1 MSDRKRVNISIDPAT
16 YGKLQALAEQYKF
29 KNICELL
36 VSFAHI
42 LLDRMEVAEQ
52 RKYDLP
58 DEDGAYIDTM
68 FDELSEADRKPD
80 DTNVC
85 SYTQEDKR
93 QWQRTKSITN

>member
-16 YGKLQALAEQYKF
+16 YGKLQALTKQYKF

-68 FDELSEADRKPD
+68 FEELGEADSKPD

-85 SYTQEDKR
+85 SYTHKKIKGDGKG
-93 QWQRTKSITN
+93 QRV

>member
-16 YGKLQALAEQYKF
+16 YGKLQALAEQ
-29 KNICELL
+29 
-36 VSFAHI
+36 
-42 LLDRMEVAEQ
+42 

-68 FDELSEADRKPD
+68 FEELGEADRKPD

-85 SYTQEDKR
+85 SYTHKKIKGDGKG
-93 QWQRTKSITN
+93 QRV

>member
-1 MSDRKRVNISIDPAT
+1 MSNRKRVNISVDPET
-16 YGKLQALAEQYKF
+16 YEKLQRIKQAYGFSNA
-29 KNICELL
+29 CEL
-36 VSFAHI
+36 VVAFVHI

-68 FDELSEADRKPD
+68 FDELGEADRKPD

-85 SYTQEDKR
+85 SYTHKKIKGDGKG
-93 QWQRTKSITN
+93 QRV

>member
-16 YGKLQALAEQYKF
+16 YGKLQALTKQYKF

-58 DEDGAYIDTM
+58 DDDGKYIDQM
-68 FDELSEADRKPD
+68 FDDLGHVERTPD
-80 DTNVC
+80 GTVPVRHH
-85 SYTQEDKR
+85 TKR
-93 QWQRTKSITN
+93 PK

>member
-16 YGKLQALAEQYKF
+16 YGKLQALTKQYKF

-68 FDELSEADRKPD
+68 FEELGEADRQPD
-80 DTNVC
+80 DTKVC
-85 SYTQEDKR
+85 SYTHKKIKGDGKG
-93 QWQRTKSITN
+93 QRV

>member
-16 YGKLQALAEQYKF
+16 YSKLQAMTKLYKF

-42 LLDRMEVAEQ
+42 LLDRMELAGQ

-68 FDELSEADRKPD
+68 FDQLGEADRKPD

-85 SYTQEDKR
+85 SYTHKKIKCDGKG
-93 QWQRTKSITN
+93 QRV

>member
-16 YGKLQALAEQYKF
+16 YGKLRALTKQYKF

-68 FDELSEADRKPD
+68 FEELGEADRKPD
-80 DTNVC
+80 DTNVS
-85 SYTQEDKR
+85 SYTHKKIKGDGKG
-93 QWQRTKSITN
+93 QRV

>member
-1 MSDRKRVNISIDPAT
+1 MGDRKRVNISIDPAT
-16 YGKLQALAEQYKF
+16 YAKLQKLIKQYKF

-42 LLDRMEVAEQ
+42 LLDRMEVAGQ

-58 DEDGAYIDTM
+58 DDDGAYIDTM
-68 FDELSEADRKPD
+68 FEELGEADRQPD

-85 SYTQEDKR
+85 SYTHKKIKGDGKG
-93 QWQRTKSITN
+93 QRV

>member
-16 YGKLQALAEQYKF
+16 YGKLQALAKQYKF

-36 VSFAHI
+36 VSFTHI

-58 DEDGAYIDTM
+58 DE
-68 FDELSEADRKPD
+68 ELGGADRKPD

-85 SYTQEDKR
+85 SYTHKKIKGDGKG
-93 QWQRTKSITN
+93 QRV

>member
-16 YGKLQALAEQYKF
+16 YDKLQALTKQCKF

-68 FDELSEADRKPD
+68 FEELGEADRKPD

-85 SYTQEDKR
+85 SYTHKKIKGDGKG
-93 QWQRTKSITN
+93 QRV

>member
-16 YGKLQALAEQYKF
+16 YAKLQKLTKQYKF

-42 LLDRMEVAEQ
+42 LLDRMEVAGQ

-58 DEDGAYIDTM
+58 DDDGAYIDTM
-68 FDELSEADRKPD
+68 FEELGEVERQPD
-80 DTNVC
+80 GTNVC
-85 SYTQEDKR
+85 SYTHKKIKGDGKG
-93 QWQRTKSITN
+93 QRV

>member
-42 LLDRMEVAEQ
+42 LLDRMEVAGQ
-52 RKYDLP
+52 RKYDMP
-58 DEDGAYIDTM
+58 EGDGAYIDAM
-68 FDELSEADRKPD
+68 FDALGEADRKPD
-80 DTNVC
+80 DISVC
-85 SYTQEDKR
+85 SYTHKKIKGNGKG
-93 QWQRTKSITN
+93 QRV

>member
-16 YGKLQALAEQYKF
+16 YSKLQAMTKQYKF

-68 FDELSEADRKPD
+68 FDELGKADRKPD

-85 SYTQEDKR
+85 SYTHK
-93 QWQRTKSITN
+93 QRKGNGKGQRV

>member
-42 LLDRMEVAEQ
+42 LLDRMELAGQ

-58 DEDGAYIDTM
+58 DPDGAYIDTM
-68 FDELSEADRKPD
+68 FDELGEADRKPD

-85 SYTQEDKR
+85 SYTHKKIKGNGKG
-93 QWQRTKSITN
+93 QRV

>member
-1 MSDRKRVNISIDPAT
+1 MSNRKRVNISIDPAT
-16 YGKLQALAEQYKF
+16 YGKLQALTKQYKF

-68 FDELSEADRKPD
+68 FEELGGADRKPD
-80 DTNVC
+80 VTNVC
-85 SYTQEDKR
+85 SYTHKKIKGDGKG
-93 QWQRTKSITN
+93 QRV

>member
-1 MSDRKRVNISIDPAT
+1 MSDRKRVNISIDLAT
-16 YGKLQALAEQYKF
+16 YGKLQALTKQYKF

-68 FDELSEADRKPD
+68 FEELGKADRKHD

-85 SYTQEDKR
+85 SYTHKKIKGDGKG
-93 QWQRTKSITN
+93 QRV